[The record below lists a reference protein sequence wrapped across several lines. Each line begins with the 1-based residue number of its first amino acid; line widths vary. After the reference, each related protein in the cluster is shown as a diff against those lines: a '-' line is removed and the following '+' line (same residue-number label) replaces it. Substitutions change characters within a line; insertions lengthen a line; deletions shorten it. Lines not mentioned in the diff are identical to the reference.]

1 MLHVKWSPQ
10 DHSCRLLSLHQHF
23 YQHTNKWGQTAVHQ
37 YLTDEHEMCCCLC
50 ERHGD
55 FLLQFAIIDFK
66 TKPRCFGWFVF
77 FFFLFVS
84 LVHWLFWFG
93 FQNGQQ
99 CASRENHIFFS
110 IQITYFPGFY
120 QIILCKTDFH
130 LDRSQIQTPMES
142 DDTCS
147 HKHWHVGVS
156 RPGCLG
162 FWKQHLEKL
171 RCTCCEGEAFLLEA

>member
-1 MLHVKWSPQ
+1 MRTDSSTSIPDGRARNV
-10 DHSCRLLSLHQHF
+10 LLSMWKAWRLPSSVRNNRFQ
-23 YQHTNKWGQTAVHQ
+23 NKAQVFWLG
-37 YLTDEHEMCCCLC
+37 
-50 ERHGD
+50 
-55 FLLQFAIIDFK
+55 
-66 TKPRCFGWFVF
+66 F

-99 CASRENHIFFS
+99 CVSRENHIFFS

-142 DDTCS
+142 DNTCS